1 MVKEMLIN
9 NFQKIYGNNLND
21 IRFYFAPGRVNL
33 IGEHIDYNGGHVF
46 PYAINKGTY
55 VIARKRSDAQIR
67 FYSLNLKEKPFV
79 YESLYYDEKIEPEYR
94 WVNYPK
100 STITMVRK
108 AGYKIDSGFDIIYY
122 GNIPGSGLSSSA
134 SIEVV
139 IATMLDDLFNLNMDK
154 RAMAKICQSVENVCY
169 GLKTGIMDQCAVIFG
184 KRDNAIFLDC
194 ATLEYEYAPINLGNY
209 KIVVTNSNVPHSLA
223 SSKYNERKSQCEEA
237 LADLQKVVKINH
249 LCELSVEEFN
259 KFKEYIKDDTCRT
272 RAKYV
277 VEEEARTKYALKALR
292 ENNLEEFVKQINASG
307 KGLKDEYE
315 ATVEQIDFLVEKS
328 LSYSYCIGS
337 RMTGGGWGGNI
348 IAIVEKDKAS
358 KYMSDLKEEYKKKYG
373 IDARS
378 NILDCADG
386 ARRLES
392 DSF

>member
-1 MVKEMLIN
+1 MIKEKLLEQ
-9 NFQKIYGNNLND
+9 FKRIYGGSLD
-21 IRFYFAPGRVNL
+21 DVRFYFAPGRVNL

-55 VIARKRSDAQIR
+55 VIARKRKDSQVR
-67 FYSLNLKEKPFV
+67 FYSLNLKEKPFI
-79 YESLYYDEKIEPEYR
+79 YEFVYYDDKIEPNHR

-100 STITMVRK
+100 STIGMVRK

-139 IATMLDDLFNLNMDK
+139 IATMLDDLFKLNMDK
-154 RAMAKICQSVENVCY
+154 RHMARICQSVENVCY

-184 KRDNAIFLDC
+184 KKDNAIFLDC
-194 ATLEYEYAPINLGNY
+194 SNLDLEYAPIKLGKY

-223 SSKYNERKSQCEEA
+223 SSKYNERKAECEKA
-237 LADLQKVVKINH
+237 LADLKKVVSINH
-249 LCELSVEEFN
+249 LCELSVEQFN
-259 KFKEYIKDDTCRT
+259 EYKNYIKDDVCRL

-277 VEEEARTKYALKALR
+277 IEEEKRTKDALKALKANDL
-292 ENNLEEFVKQINASG
+292 NNFVKQINASG

-315 ATVEQIDFLVEKS
+315 ATVEQIDFLVDKS
-328 LSYSYCIGS
+328 LSYPFCIGS

-348 IAIVEKDKAS
+348 ISIVEGDKT
-358 KYMSDLKEEYKKKYG
+358 KKFMFDIKKEYLNKYG
-373 IDARS
+373 LEARI
-378 NILDCADG
+378 NILDCEEG
-386 ARRLES
+386 ARRLV
-392 DSF
+392 DDLF

>member
-1 MVKEMLIN
+1 MVKEFLAS
-9 NFQKIYGNNLND
+9 NFEKIFGKNMDNVRY
-21 IRFYFAPGRVNL
+21 YFAPGRVNL

-55 VIARKRSDAQIR
+55 LVAKKRSDSQMR
-67 FYSLNLKEKPFV
+67 FYSLNLKDKPFI
-79 YESLYYDEKIEPEYR
+79 YESLYYDEKIEPEHR

-100 STITMVRK
+100 STIVMVRK
-108 AGYKIDSGFDIIYY
+108 AGYKIDSGFDIMYY

-154 RAMAKICQSVENVCY
+154 REMAKICQSVENVCY

-184 KRDNAIFLDC
+184 KKNHALFLDC
-194 ATLEYEYAPINLGNY
+194 AKLEYEYSPVNLGKY

-223 SSKYNERKSQCEEA
+223 SSKYNERKSQCESA
-237 LADLQKVVKINH
+237 LADLQKVVDIKH
-249 LCELSVEEFN
+249 LCELTPAEFD
-259 KFKEYIKDDTCRT
+259 KYKDSIKDDVCRV

-277 VEEEARTKYALKALR
+277 VEEEERTKAAAKALK
-292 ENNLEEFVKQINASG
+292 ENDLDTFIKQINESG
-307 KGLKDEYE
+307 KGLRYEYE
-315 ATVEQIDFLVEKS
+315 ATVEEIDFLVDKS

-348 IAIVEKDKAS
+348 IAIVEKDKA
-358 KYMSDLKEEYKKKYG
+358 KTYMEELKEAYKKKFG
-373 IDARS
+373 IVAKS
-378 NILDCADG
+378 SILDMEDG
-386 ARRLES
+386 ARRLEG